1 MLRAYASQE
10 GRPLSDLGTED
21 PDLPQAQWID
31 LFDPT
36 DAEKAQVLRTT
47 GLTVASEDDLDEI
60 ETSSRLSFNGKAIY
74 MSMPLTITANGPHP
88 HSKPVGFVLSQDR
101 LITIRFLESRVFRA
115 FIDEQHRTP
124 MEDGGP
130 VGIFLT
136 ILENIVEKL
145 ADLLET
151 TRDELDRVSRTIF
164 KHDPDSKKRPGRQD
178 RELQVTIKT
187 IGRAGDLMSHVR
199 DSLLGIDR
207 ILPFVTQV
215 GDAWI
220 SKTHKERMKSLRR
233 DVTALTDYDNSLN
246 NKMQFLLDATLG
258 LINTAQNNI
267 IKVLTVVSVV
277 GVPPT
282 LVASIYGMNFKWI
295 PELEWAYGYFY
306 GLGMIVASAILPLI
320 WFKKKGW
327 I

>member
-1 MLRAYASQE
+1 MLKAYASQE
-10 GRPLSDLGTED
+10 GRPLADLGAD
-21 PDLPQAQWID
+21 DAAIAKAQWID
-31 LFDPT
+31 LFEPT
-36 DAEKAQVLRTT
+36 EEEKAQVLRAT
-47 GLTVASEDDLDEI
+47 GFTIASEDDLDEI
-60 ETSSRLSFNGKAIY
+60 ETSSRLSYDGHAIY
-74 MSMPLTITANGPHP
+74 MSMPLTIAANGPHP
-88 HSKPVGFVLSQDR
+88 HSKPVGFVLSQER
-101 LITIRFLESRVFRA
+101 LITIRFLDSRAFRA
-115 FIDEQHRTP
+115 FLEEQHRTP
-124 MEDGGP
+124 MDDAGP

-136 ILENIVEKL
+136 ILEGIVEKL

-164 KHDPDSKKRPGRQD
+164 MHDPESGKRPGRQD
-178 RELQVTIKT
+178 RELQLTIKT

-207 ILPFVTQV
+207 ILPFVTQA

-220 SKTHKERMKSLRR
+220 NRTHKERMKSLRR
-233 DVTALTDYDNSLN
+233 DVTSLTDYDNSLN

-282 LVASIYGMNFKWI
+282 LVASIYGMNFKDM
-295 PELEWAYGYFY
+295 PELNWAFGYPY
-306 GLGMIVASAILPLI
+306 GLTLIVLSAVLPLL
-320 WFKKKGW
+320 WFRFRGW
-327 I
+327 L